1 MTIHVTPKRSA
12 TMPSAAKRS
21 LNGGGEMARP
31 ASNLHLQPKNGGW
44 RARVLVPVELQAKL
58 GKKLFHTPVWRVS
71 KSEAAALA
79 WPEVQKF
86 EALIEKARSG
96 KCCSAVEV
104 EAQAPLR
111 PLVPSFDF
119 RGIGND
125 ASETTFT
132 KLIAEWAR
140 KKRIDNPQ
148 TKQQRE
154 THFRALA
161 EFLGH
166 DNGAGVTSRD
176 IVRFEKYLE
185 TTPDPRT
192 GKSRHPNTVLG
203 YLSSF
208 RGVFTIAVQQI
219 LIETNPMDNVM
230 VGSKIESKRQPYS
243 VDQVRRILARA
254 QAETDDIFLPLL
266 VQAYSGCR
274 VSEIVDCSTLDF
286 NFVRNGDLEKVI
298 PGKWFLFIGE
308 DHREPGCTIKG
319 HKARYVPL
327 HPEIVKRLIPYME
340 KQMAESDHGP
350 LFRHL
355 PKDKNGKRSTY
366 VARKIDEWM
375 DGVIKD
381 PNLAPNHSFRHYL
394 KSELLA
400 RDVPERISDAITG
413 HKTPGIGRKY
423 EHVPMSKKFD
433 AISKLPAIPLHQPA
447 ISVLGTNPIANKIT

>member
-1 MTIHVTPKRSA
+1 
-12 TMPSAAKRS
+12 
-21 LNGGGEMARP
+21 MARP

-58 GKKLFHTPVWRVS
+58 GKKLFHTPVWRVT

-86 EALIEKARSG
+86 EALIENARSG
-96 KCCSAVEV
+96 KCCSAIEV
-104 EAQAPLR
+104 EAQGPILPQPAFAAR
-111 PLVPSFDF
+111 GVSTVRTKTETSFT
-119 RGIGND
+119 
-125 ASETTFT
+125 A
-132 KLIAEWAR
+132 LIAEWAR

-154 THFRALA
+154 THFRSLA
-161 EFLGH
+161 DFLGH
-166 DNGAGVTSRD
+166 DDGAKVTSQN
-176 IVRFEKYLE
+176 IVAFETMLE
-185 TTPDPRT
+185 STPDPRT
-192 GKSRHPNTVLG
+192 GKPRHPNTVIG

-208 RGVFTIAVQQI
+208 RGVFSVAVQQI
-219 LIETNPMDNVM
+219 LIDTNPMDKVA

-243 VDQVRRILARA
+243 VEQVTLILTRA
-254 QAETDDIFLPLL
+254 QATTDDIFLSLL
-266 VQAYSGCR
+266 TEAYTGCR
-274 VSEIVDCSTLDF
+274 ISEIVDCSTLDF
-286 NFVRNGDLEKVI
+286 NFVRNGDPEKVI
-298 PGKWFLFIGE
+298 LGRWFLFIGE
-308 DHREPGCTIKG
+308 DNREPGCTTKR
-319 HKARYVPL
+319 HRRRYAPL
-327 HPEIVKRLIPYME
+327 HPEVVKRLIPYME
-340 KQMAESDHGP
+340 KQVAEHGHGP

-394 KSELLA
+394 KSVLLD

-423 EHVPMSKKFD
+423 EHVSMC
-433 AISKLPAIPLHQPA
+433 AIGKLPVIRLQAA
-447 ISVLGTNPIANKIT
+447 

>member
-1 MTIHVTPKRSA
+1 
-12 TMPSAAKRS
+12 
-21 LNGGGEMARP
+21 
-31 ASNLHLQPKNGGW
+31 
-44 RARVLVPVELQAKL
+44 VLAY
-58 GKKLFHTPVWRVS
+58 
-71 KSEAAALA
+71 
-79 WPEVQKF
+79 PEVRKF
-86 EALIEKARSG
+86 EALIERAKSG
-96 KCCSAVEV
+96 EGYCEAVEV
-104 EAQAPLR
+104 EADGPFK
-111 PLVPSFDF
+111 PLVFPSV
-119 RGIGND
+119 RGVVTAGTEN
-125 ASETTFT
+125 SFT
-132 KLIAEWAR
+132 ALIAEWAR
-140 KKRIDNPQ
+140 KKRINNPQ

-154 THFRALA
+154 THFKSLA
-161 EFLGH
+161 DFLGH
-166 DNGAGVTSRD
+166 DDGAKVTSQN
-176 IVRFEKYLE
+176 IVAFERMLE

-192 GKSRHPNTVLG
+192 GKLRHPNTVLG

-219 LIETNPMDNVM
+219 LIDTNPMDNV
-230 VGSKIESKRQPYS
+230 VIGSKIESKRQPYS
-243 VDQVRRILARA
+243 VDQVSQILTRA

-286 NFVRNGDLEKVI
+286 NFVRNGDREKVI
-298 PGKWFLFIGE
+298 PGQWFLFIGE
-308 DHREPGCTIKG
+308 DNREPGCTIKG
-319 HKARYVPL
+319 HTPRYAPL

-340 KQMAESDHGP
+340 KQVAEHGHGP

-355 PKDKNGKRSTY
+355 PKDKNGKRSSY

-433 AISKLPAIPLHQPA
+433 AIDKLPVIPLQA
-447 ISVLGTNPIANKIT
+447 AYQKETVRGIASSQRRSFSDWKRKSNRTFLRSL

>member
-1 MTIHVTPKRSA
+1 M
-12 TMPSAAKRS
+12 
-21 LNGGGEMARP
+21 GRP

-44 RARVLVPVELQAKL
+44 RARVLVPVELQGIL
-58 GKKLFHTPVWRVS
+58 GKKLFQTPVWRVT
-71 KSEAAALA
+71 KSEAAVLA
-79 WPEVQKF
+79 YPEVQKF
-86 EALIEKARSG
+86 EALIDRARSG
-96 KCCSAVEV
+96 EGYCEVVEM
-104 EAQAPLR
+104 EAQR
-111 PLVPSFDF
+111 PLKPLVFPSV
-119 RGIGND
+119 RGVVTAGT
-125 ASETTFT
+125 ETSFT
-132 KLIAEWAR
+132 ALIAEWAR
-140 KKRIDNPQ
+140 KKRINNPQ
-148 TKQQRE
+148 TKQQRK
-154 THFRALA
+154 THFKRVAD
-161 EFLGH
+161 FLGH
-166 DNGAGVTSRD
+166 DDGAKVTSKN
-176 IVRFEKYLE
+176 IVAFEKMLE

-192 GKSRHPNTVLG
+192 GKLRHPNTVLG

-219 LIETNPMDNVM
+219 LIDTNPMDNVV

-243 VDQVRRILARA
+243 VDQVSRILTRA

-274 VSEIVDCSTLDF
+274 VSEIVDCSTRDF
-286 NFVRNGDLEKVI
+286 NFVRNGDPEKVI
-298 PGKWFLFIGE
+298 PGQWFLFIGE
-308 DHREPGCTIKG
+308 DNREPGCTIKG

-327 HPEIVKRLIPYME
+327 HPEIVKRVIPYMQ
-340 KQMAESDHGP
+340 KQMTEHGHGP

-375 DGVIKD
+375 DDVIKD

-423 EHVPMSKKFD
+423 EQVPMSKKFD
-433 AISKLPAIPLHQPA
+433 AIDKLPVIPLQA
-447 ISVLGTNPIANKIT
+447 A